1 MYYSKFI
8 VFDLNKKGL
17 NHVCKE
23 VQFHKYGKLSFVIRL
38 ILALSHDQAAVEHGF
53 SWSKSIRK
61 QNMQP
66 ETIIA
71 KKMIKDHVIAHK
83 LEPHTILIGKLLI
96 LAV

>member
-1 MYYSKFI
+1 
-8 VFDLNKKGL
+8 
-17 NHVCKE
+17 
-23 VQFHKYGKLSFVIRL
+23 
-38 ILALSHDQAAVEHGF
+38 
-53 SWSKSIRK
+53 
-61 QNMQP
+61 MQP